1 HMLIVVRCESWI
13 RTDRVQRH
21 WKKCPYW
28 REFWAEEDQEIM
40 MYPDADE
47 TTARN
52 VVIALRQTRAQNNT
66 LAMSIV
72 SSGSSARISDA
83 SELISVSRNMKR
95 TRTKQP
101 NTSLDTY
108 FVVCQLSPTEQNEF
122 HRRLLRIVVE
132 NGLSFQFTET
142 RTFHEF
148 VAFFNT
154 TVKIPSR
161 RTLSKKI
168 LKEYAEKLESS
179 QVSAL
184 LETQE
189 PATIMF
195 DGWKNVCRQEILGA
209 VILSATNRLYIWG
222 AEDISGTSQ
231 KTDNVLNTIRAFL
244 ERAKN
249 QNLNVVAMVTDSTSS
264 YASARCSSEY
274 KCVAEQAIEIAVYF
288 TDKRHSKAIS
298 LLHNE
303 QQRIYKTIY
312 SFVRPVIT
320 RWNSYYYCFT
330 ALVRSKRAL
339 QSYSILHLNSTELSS
354 KARSAINSTTFWK
367 NVDELADCLLPFVSI
382 LDYLQ
387 RDAANLFDVIYS
399 FAYVAQQYEDEATGF
414 GYAMLK
420 QLEKCWAD
428 WEQPL
433 LFLAVIFNSQFRAH
447 ALSNQVFFS
456 IERIA
461 NWIEYYYE
469 KWFNKKPKHITLELT
484 EYYMKRGIF
493 TDDRFNNTLEA
504 ISEEHNM
511 QDKMSNN
518 VVGLALLRYWE
529 FTALNLK
536 EMGMVA
542 QRLYS
547 IKVNSAPC
555 ERLFSRMGWFHNS
568 QRNRLKEECQEK
580 IEMVRNIA
588 IKNQIIGSVNY
599 DTQTSSYEQS
609 ESGTLNLN
617 DIENDT
623 NADNSDNDTDGDL
636 TDKPKEISVGTLNTA
651 DRLNCHPADH
661 KNSKI
666 ELQYL
671 FSRVLTQPSFVRI
684 IEQDVGNVEAT

>member
-1 HMLIVVRCESWI
+1 MPQTYNHRLTKYIHVQNDLGLAQKTKRAICKACESKESIFQKGRDECLELWQVYEKWGFFN
-13 RTDRVQRH
+13 RWDRVQWH
-21 WKKCPYW
+21 WKKY
-28 REFWAEEDQEIM
+28 
-40 MYPDADE
+40 ADE

-52 VVIALRQTRAQNNT
+52 AVIALRQARAQNNT
-66 LAMSIV
+66 LAMSII
-72 SSGSSARISDA
+72 SSGSSSRISDA
-83 SELISVSRNMKR
+83 SELTLVSRNMKR
-95 TRTKQP
+95 IRTKQP

-108 FVVCQLSPTEQNEF
+108 FVVRQLSPTEQNEF
-122 HRRLLRIVVE
+122 HRRLLCMIVE
-132 NGLSFQFTET
+132 NGLSFRFTGT
-142 RTFHEF
+142 KTFHEF

-189 PATIMF
+189 PVTIMF

-244 ERAKN
+244 ECAKN
-249 QNLNVVAMVTDSTSS
+249 QNLNVVAMVTDSASS
-264 YASARCSSEY
+264 YASARINRVTSTVPSVHLTRSKITPLCFWIRVQFETKSGKWEERSDLVFLPCFAHQANLCIGDIFRCSSEY
-274 KCVAEQAIEIAVYF
+274 KRVAEQAIEIVAYF

-320 RWNSYYYCFT
+320 RWNSYYYCFA
-330 ALVRSKRAL
+330 ALIRSKRAL
-339 QSYSILHLNSTELSS
+339 QSYSILHLNSNELSS
-354 KARSAINSTTFWK
+354 KARSAINSTIFWK

-387 RDAANLFDVIYS
+387 HDAANLFDVIYS
-399 FAYVAQQYEDEATGF
+399 FAYVAQQYEDETNGF

-420 QLEKCWAD
+420 QLEKRWAD

-433 LFLAVIFNSQFRAH
+433 LFLA
-447 ALSNQVFFS
+447 
-456 IERIA
+456 
-461 NWIEYYYE
+461 
-469 KWFNKKPKHITLELT
+469 WFNKKPKHITLKLT
-484 EYYMKRGIF
+484 EYYIKRGIF

-504 ISEEHNM
+504 ISDEHNM
-511 QDKMSNN
+511 QGKMSNN

-529 FTALNLK
+529 FAALNLK
-536 EMGMVA
+536 EIGMVA

-568 QRNRLKEECQEK
+568 Q
-580 IEMVRNIA
+580 
-588 IKNQIIGSVNY
+588 
-599 DTQTSSYEQS
+599 
-609 ESGTLNLN
+609 
-617 DIENDT
+617 
-623 NADNSDNDTDGDL
+623 
-636 TDKPKEISVGTLNTA
+636 
-651 DRLNCHPADH
+651 
-661 KNSKI
+661 
-666 ELQYL
+666 
-671 FSRVLTQPSFVRI
+671 
-684 IEQDVGNVEAT
+684 